1 MADLEDSKPSSGE
14 EQQHSSG
21 GRGGDVG
28 LNMPYIKSIPG
39 ILKIVE
45 FFTLLLAF
53 SIAGNVYS
61 YFSYY
66 RYYYSSGMDFF
77 LFATVTSWIF
87 VMVFFVLFALNIIAK
102 INLNLD
108 WNLPVLVFAVM
119 AAILILISSSLV
131 AHDLSPVSGVH
142 HPIYDKLRAGVAFG
156 YISMFVLIGDAVV
169 HVLKI
174 KGKM

>member
-1 MADLEDSKPSSGE
+1 MADLEDSKPSSGQ

-21 GRGGDVG
+21 GTGGDIG

-53 SIAGNVYS
+53 SIAGNAYAFL
-61 YFSYY
+61 YKY
-66 RYYYSSGMDFF
+66 GALDFF

-87 VMVFFVLFALNIIAK
+87 VMVFFVLFAFNIIAK
-102 INLNLD
+102 INLGLD
-108 WNLPVLVFAVM
+108 WNLPVLVFAVI
-119 AAILILISSSLV
+119 AAILILISSSLI
-131 AHDLSPVSGVH
+131 APDLSHASGVH
-142 HPIYDKLRAGVAFG
+142 RPIYDKFRAGVAFG

-169 HVLKI
+169 HVLKMR
-174 KGKM
+174 GTM

>member
-1 MADLEDSKPSSGE
+1 MADLEDSKPSSGQ

-21 GRGGDVG
+21 GDIG

-53 SIAGNVYS
+53 SIAGNAYAS
-61 YFSYY
+61 IHYNY
-66 RYYYSSGMDFF
+66 GDMDFF
-77 LFATVTSWIF
+77 LFATVTSWII
-87 VMVFFVLFALNIIAK
+87 VMVFYVLFAFNIIAK
-102 INLNLD
+102 INLNVD
-108 WNLPVLVFAVM
+108 WNLPVLVFAVI

-131 AHDLSPVSGVH
+131 AHDVSQVPTGFYVH
-142 HPIYDKLRAGVAFG
+142 SILAAFYNKLRAGVAFG
-156 YISMFVLIGDAVV
+156 YISMFVFIGDAVV

>member
-1 MADLEDSKPSSGE
+1 
-14 EQQHSSG
+14 
-21 GRGGDVG
+21 
-28 LNMPYIKSIPG
+28 
-39 ILKIVE
+39 
-45 FFTLLLAF
+45 
-53 SIAGNVYS
+53 
-61 YFSYY
+61 
-66 RYYYSSGMDFF
+66 
-77 LFATVTSWIF
+77 
-87 VMVFFVLFALNIIAK
+87 
-102 INLNLD
+102 
-108 WNLPVLVFAVM
+108 VFAVM